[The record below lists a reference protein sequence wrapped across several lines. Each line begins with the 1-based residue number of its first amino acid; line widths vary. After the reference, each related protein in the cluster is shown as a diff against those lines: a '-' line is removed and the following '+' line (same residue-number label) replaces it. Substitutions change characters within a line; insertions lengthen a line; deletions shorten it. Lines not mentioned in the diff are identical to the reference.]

1 MPPVDHKTQSGL
13 VCVAESRLCA
23 GGIVRA
29 RTSLP
34 ASQIA
39 LGVLSGISNR
49 QFLVRLETSVSH
61 SKQTVEPDSNRHFW
75 DPLRHNVLARRAI
88 HLIGSTNK
96 MEIRESQGSVS
107 FKARVAP
114 RASRD
119 AIEGEHAGAL
129 KIRLT
134 APPIDDRANQSL
146 RRLLA
151 ERLKVPL
158 SAVRIV
164 SGEKS
169 RTKRVAVSGVTR
181 DQVIALFQPEVSSG
195 AKQDSTRKTKD

>member
-13 VCVAESRLCA
+13 ICVAQSRLCA

-29 RTSLP
+29 RSSLP

-49 QFLVRLETSVSH
+49 QFLVRLETSINH

-75 DPLRHNVLARRAI
+75 DPLLQNVFSRRAI
-88 HLIGSTNK
+88 YLIGSTNK
-96 MEIRESQGSVS
+96 MEIRESQRSVS
-107 FKARVAP
+107 FYVRVAP
-114 RASRD
+114 RASQD

-134 APPIDDRANQSL
+134 APPVDDRANQSL

-151 ERLKVPL
+151 QGLKVPL

-169 RTKRVAVSGVTR
+169 RIKRVVISGVTR
-181 DQVIALFQPEVSSG
+181 DQVIALSQPEVSSG